1 MKKKLFTTLMGIIA
15 MTGFIACSSS
25 GDDVN
30 DINHDLIA
38 VPDYQSDTWV
48 TDDDIKSED
57 LDLMIDLAVRTEFMR
72 LELIKM
78 LSNNFVGDKLFCGV
92 GPQTNVKPIIDCFTD
107 MMVRKEEYIEAL
119 DRLDKTALLK
129 PTTRGDLGKAKE
141 IIFAGSEEAE
151 REQEKVEDSRLRAH
165 PA

>member
-1 MKKKLFTTLMGIIA
+1 MKKNLFTTLMGIIA

-57 LDLMIDLAVRTEFMR
+57 LDLLIDLATKVEFMR
-72 LELIKM
+72 LDFIQM
-78 LSNNFVGDKLFCGV
+78 LSNNFEGDKLFCGI
-92 GPQTNVKPIIDCFTD
+92 GDKTNTKPTIDCFTN
-107 MMVRKEEYIEAL
+107 MMVKEDEYLAAL
-119 DRLDKTALLK
+119 DRLDATRLMT
-129 PTTRGDLGKAKE
+129 PTSSTRGGEVGNVKK
-141 IIFAGSEEAE
+141 IF
-151 REQEKVEDSRLRAH
+151 QRADKGI
-165 PA
+165 